1 MEHDWSTWHEW
12 SARHEI
18 MGVQDS
24 TGERRV
30 GARCVG
36 KAHVELPREHLE
48 LSGVDLHQVDHLTQ
62 RTLLPGRG

>member
-1 MEHDWSTWHEW
+1 
-12 SARHEI
+12 
-18 MGVQDS
+18 MGVRAA
-24 TGERRV
+24 TGERCV